1 MFRTG
6 SLEKKLE
13 KLKAKS
19 LKKQEIPTES
29 KEKLNR
35 YQSQK
40 NQIYISSSKNF
51 SHSVVG
57 KDYPI
62 SIQ

>member
-19 LKKQEIPTES
+19 LKKKEISTES
-29 KEKLNR
+29 K
-35 YQSQK
+35 
-40 NQIYISSSKNF
+40 
-51 SHSVVG
+51 
-57 KDYPI
+57 
-62 SIQ
+62 